1 MLEQIVFTLPMFVT
15 LFWAVALM
23 LDSRS
28 SDKPRSILALFM
40 FLATILYASHAIFF
54 SKNYWLYAF
63 LDPLYTLTSLSVF
76 PMFYIYIK
84 AVAKE
89 GGASL
94 KDLLIFTPAL
104 FFGITSALSFVIM
117 SPEELEAFILRM
129 EYKENISFTF
139 SSIGKMQIFLY
150 KMSRVVF
157 TIQIIPSVFQSW
169 KLISAY
175 EKKIAEFYSSTEEKT
190 LAWARDIMVAMVSAA
205 LFSLVVNTLGKAFF
219 IKESMLLMIPSL
231 LFSIVLY
238 SIGFLGFRQRYSIVN
253 YERDLLK
260 DNVNS
265 NRYAGDEIRGKLSG
279 ELIFLLE
286 QEQIFRNN
294 NLRITDICDKLKTN
308 RSYIS
313 SIVNSE
319 FKTNFSDLVNRYRIE
334 YSKKLLLD
342 ENCYVLDYIAEQS
355 GFASLSS
362 FMRVFRKETGIT
374 PGIYRKQKIN
384 LNKD

>member
-1 MLEQIVFTLPMFVT
+1 MSEQIVFTLPMFVT
-15 LFWAVALM
+15 LFWTIALVA
-23 LDSRS
+23 DSRLR
-28 SDKPRSILALFM
+28 DNPRTILALFM
-40 FLATILYASHAIFF
+40 FMATILYASHAIYF
-54 SKNYWLYAF
+54 SKNYRLYAF
-63 LDPLYTLTSLSVF
+63 LDPLYTITSLSVF
-76 PMFYIYIK
+76 PMFYVYIK

-89 GGASL
+89 GRASI
-94 KDLLIFTPAL
+94 KDLPLFIPAL
-104 FFGITSALSFVIM
+104 FFGITSAFSFIAM
-117 SPEELEAFILRM
+117 SHEELEAFILRM
-129 EYKENISFTF
+129 EYKESISYPF
-139 SSIGKMQIFLY
+139 SSIGKIQIFLF

-157 TIQIIPSVFQSW
+157 AIQVIPSVFQSW
-169 KLISAY
+169 KLISDY
-175 EKKIAEFYSSTEEKT
+175 EKKIEEFYSSTEEKT
-190 LAWARDIMVAMVSAA
+190 LAWARDIMIAMVSAA
-205 LFSLVVNTLGKAFF
+205 VIALVVNILGKAFF

-253 YERDLLK
+253 YEMDLQK
-260 DNVNS
+260 DNINA
-265 NRYAGDEIRGKLSG
+265 NRFAGDEVRSKLSA
-279 ELIFLLE
+279 EITFLLE

-294 NLRITDICDKLKTN
+294 NLRITDISDRLNSN

-374 PGIYRKQKIN
+374 PGIYRKQNIN
-384 LNKD
+384 LNND

>member
-54 SKNYWLYAF
+54 SKNYGLYAF
-63 LDPLYTLTSLSVF
+63 LDPLYTFTSLSVF

-94 KDLLIFTPAL
+94 KDLLIFIPAL

-117 SPEELEAFILRM
+117 SPEELDAFILRM
-129 EYKENISFTF
+129 EYKEEISFTF

-205 LFSLVVNTLGKAFF
+205 LIALVVNILGKAFF
-219 IKESMLLMIPSL
+219 IEKSMLLIIPSL

-253 YERDLLK
+253 YERDILK
-260 DNVNS
+260 DNINS
-265 NRYAGDEIRGKLSG
+265 NRYAGDEIRGKISA
-279 ELIFLLE
+279 ELVFLLE

-362 FMRVFRKETGIT
+362 FMRVFRNETGIT
-374 PGIYRKQKIN
+374 PGIYRKQNIN